1 MSESKGIVLNKP
13 FEGSYTSEEGKIA
26 HEIIDFFLTDKEEQ
40 YAYNNPYGQFPNKD
54 DCEYKYMLLCS
65 SAKIKRGD
73 KGKKE
78 ESSSTFK
85 LRYLLKIEPLH
96 YFGACDDKKKSFLDK
111 QKEVKKIIDERDIS
125 YGGKKLY
132 EIYGPND
139 ESLYVTFKV
148 KEMYEPENGVIEVT
162 TPGYAFQRNKG
173 YVTENTHK
181 EAFEALEKKIEDKSL
196 WKKCSLKKLDKSKM
210 KRKSAPKTFL
220 DFILKNDSEECFTNM
235 LCSMLGHNDV
245 FNNFVKEFNKGK
257 IPFNNVKY
265 DVKREVKIDKTSEIK
280 GGRTDICAQESGNEN
295 GQRIVIENKVFSGLN
310 GLDDNGKTQLTVYY
324 ENWASKN
331 SNPIC
336 FITCPD
342 FRVDEIKSEIE
353 PGMKDK
359 YQFVTYSEI
368 AEFLERQIFSNYTF
382 EGYIKDAIS
391 AFRNYGYKDKFEL
404 FEELFLEA
412 IGKI

>member
-1 MSESKGIVLNKP
+1 MSKCKGIVLNKP
-13 FEGSYTSEEGKIA
+13 FEGSYTREEGKIA
-26 HEIIDFFLTDKEEQ
+26 HEIVDFFLTDNGEQ

-54 DCEYKYMLLCS
+54 DCEYEYMLLCS

-73 KGKKE
+73 KNKKE

-85 LRYLLKIEPLH
+85 LRYLLKIEKVLH
-96 YFGACDDKKKSFLDK
+96 NYGACDDKEISFLDK
-111 QKEVKKIIDERDIS
+111 QKTVKKIIDERNIS

-132 EIYGPND
+132 EIYGSSD

-148 KEMYEPENGVIEVT
+148 KEMYEPKNGVIEVT

-181 EAFEALEKKIEDKSL
+181 EAFEALKNKIEDNSL
-196 WKKCSLKKLDKSKM
+196 WKKCSLNKLDKNSGGRVKIE
-210 KRKSAPKTFL
+210 KTFL

-235 LCSMLGHNDV
+235 LCSMLGYNDV
-245 FNNFVKEFNKGK
+245 FNNFVKKFNKSK

-324 ENWASKN
+324 ENWAIKN
-331 SNPIC
+331 INPIC
-336 FITCPD
+336 FLTCPD
-342 FRVDEIKSEIE
+342 FRVSEIKSEIE
-353 PGMKDK
+353 QGMEGK
-359 YQFVTYSEI
+359 YQFVSYSEI
-368 AEFLERQIFSNYTF
+368 AEFLEGQNFSNYPF
-382 EGYIKDAIS
+382 KKYVKDAIS
-391 AFRNYGYKDKFEL
+391 AFKNYGYKNKFEL

-412 IGKI
+412 ID